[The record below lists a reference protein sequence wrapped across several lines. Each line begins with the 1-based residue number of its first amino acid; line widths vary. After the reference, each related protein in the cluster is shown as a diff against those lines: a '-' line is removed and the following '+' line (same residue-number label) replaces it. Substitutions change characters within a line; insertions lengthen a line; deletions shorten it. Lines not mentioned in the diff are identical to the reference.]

1 MESAPYQL
9 RAYQKLGVNTKQ
21 INSVGRKGKYLPLAI
36 PFQPEVSE
44 GELWYK
50 AIDLIMTAH
59 GRGLS
64 KVEAVGVVKSQFTIS
79 KRDQL

>member
-1 MESAPYQL
+1 MY
-9 RAYQKLGVNTKQ
+9 T
-21 INSVGRKGKYLPLAI
+21 I
-36 PFQPEVSE
+36 PTEVSE

-59 GRGLS
+59 DRGLS
-64 KVEAVGVVKSQFTIS
+64 KEEAVGVVKSQFTIS